1 MLKELFEAHFYRTFR
16 KVENKVLMLDERTV
30 SGDFSLLDSFACQG
44 CKYVCDV
51 DPAAREQLKVH
62 SEQPVYT
69 LSINQV
75 FSFVSDAEEVG
86 EICDYM
92 IEGDKSSTLVEM
104 TCSTTDYVKDKRQKA
119 RRQLHNTLVLLFAN
133 PIIGEHIQNKL
144 LRYAVFSWKETF
156 PENEEMDS
164 VERSM
169 MEMTLMTDEVYSP
182 DNESNFSYGFKLR
195 EIRYP
200 DVLICA

>member
-44 CKYVCDV
+44 CKYV
-51 DPAAREQLKVH
+51 
-62 SEQPVYT
+62 
-69 LSINQV
+69 
-75 FSFVSDAEEVG
+75 
-86 EICDYM
+86 
-92 IEGDKSSTLVEM
+92 
-104 TCSTTDYVKDKRQKA
+104 KDKRQKA

-133 PIIGEHIQNKL
+133 PIIGEHINNKL